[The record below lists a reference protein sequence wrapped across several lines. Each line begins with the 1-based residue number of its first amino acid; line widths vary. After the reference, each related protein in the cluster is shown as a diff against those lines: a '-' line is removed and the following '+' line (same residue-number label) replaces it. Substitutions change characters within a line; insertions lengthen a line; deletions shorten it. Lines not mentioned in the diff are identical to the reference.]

1 MSLRINVDEQIKR
14 IAILT
19 KKGLFGK
26 LVGEYRSAFR
36 GKGMEFTG
44 YRRYD
49 PDNDDASRID
59 WKATLRSK
67 ELLVRQFEE
76 ERNLDVV
83 FLVDT
88 GSSML
93 YSSHDKLKA
102 EYAAEL
108 VGALSYGILR
118 AEDSV
123 GLAVFSS
130 RVHMYLPP
138 QLGDEQFFRIMHV
151 LQREDY
157 YGGRSDFLTAA
168 RFALSAFPRTTI
180 IFLVSDY
187 IGLPADFEDV
197 FKLLGVRFELVG
209 MMVRD
214 PRDDEL
220 PEEGIVTFLDPQ
232 SLETLTVDTRAYARA
247 FNAYVREF
255 KEDLRR
261 VFKKTQSDLIELRT
275 DEDFIPK
282 LLTFLTH
289 RSKRRVIQAVS

>member
-1 MSLRINVDEQIKR
+1 LALQIDVDAQVKR

-44 YRRYD
+44 FRRYD

-76 ERNLDVV
+76 ERNLDVI

-93 YSSHDKLKA
+93 FSSHEKLKA

-108 VGALSYGILR
+108 VGALAYGILR

-123 GLAVFSS
+123 GLAVFSD

-151 LQREDY
+151 LKREEF
-157 YGGRSDFLTAA
+157 YGGRSDFLGAV
-168 RFALSAFPRTTI
+168 RFALSAFPKTTI
-180 IFLVSDY
+180 IFLVSDF
-187 IGLPADFEDV
+187 IGLPADFEDIL
-197 FKLLGVRFELVG
+197 KLLGVRFELIG
-209 MMVRD
+209 MMIRD

-220 PEEGIVTFLDPQ
+220 PNEGIVTFLDPQ
-232 SLETLTVDTRAYARA
+232 TLRTLTVDTRAYAHA
-247 FNAYVREF
+247 FNTYVREF
-255 KEDLRR
+255 KRDLRE
-261 VFKKTQSDLIELRT
+261 VFKRTQSDLVELRSN
-275 DEDFIPK
+275 EDFIPK
-282 LLTFLTH
+282 LLTFLSH
-289 RSKRRVIQAVS
+289 RARRDANRS